1 MLVFFGLIGCG
12 KSEST
17 QYVMNGVEL
26 VAEGPLFEGS
36 NTVQGTAIINLN
48 DLANGI
54 SADNLKEV
62 KLTSITLYS
71 NDSIPFD
78 GMKSVT
84 LSITANDAGM
94 QQGAVLNPIVVEGN
108 KIQLNVAQDADFTEL
123 FKQKEI
129 IIVADADLNADRE
142 SNLTLSADLEFKVE
156 YKK

>member
-1 MLVFFGLIGCG
+1 M
-12 KSEST
+12 T
-17 QYVMNGVEL
+17 GVEL
-26 VAEGPLFEGS
+26 SAEGPLFEGS
-36 NTVQGTAIINLN
+36 NTVQGNAVINLN

-54 SADNLKEV
+54 GAENLKEV

-94 QQGAVLNPIVVEGN
+94 QQGAVLNPIVVDGN